1 MGDAL
6 LVEIVKTG
14 VLGLLSAV
22 VLYYSRRD
30 YLEIVARLEKFANA
44 QTEIILQNAKALTEL
59 LITLERIDAKL
70 DERNKYSD

>member
-70 DERNKYSD
+70 DERNKHSD